1 MPLRLSRAQMDVNFD
16 LVFIAT
22 CKRLQKMIITVDH
35 QLTEAPGGRRP
46 RGLFIMD
53 LDGTLLRSDRT
64 FSSIDLDALRQLGEL
79 GIIRTI
85 ATGRS
90 LYSFNTAA
98 ARDLPVDFV
107 IFSMGAGVLQHA
119 ADKVVRR
126 VSLEAHEVE
135 RACKILRTHQL
146 DFMIH
151 RTIPDNHM
159 FSYFRSN
166 GGNDDFE
173 RRLKLYSRFAAPLN
187 EATDGFGPA
196 SQLLAVVPDR
206 GSRAVLEKLRGE
218 LPDYSVIRTT
228 SPLDGKATWI
238 EIFPAVVS
246 KSRTAAWL
254 AEELKIGIRDI
265 VSVGNDYNDLD
276 LLEWTANSYVVD
288 NAPADLKSRF
298 ASVASNNN
306 GGVAEAARRWVAG
319 AFGDG

>member
-1 MPLRLSRAQMDVNFD
+1 
-16 LVFIAT
+16 
-22 CKRLQKMIITVDH
+22 MIISIDH
-35 QLTEAPGGRRP
+35 QLSTAPAGRPP

-64 FSSIDLDALRQLGEL
+64 FSSIDIDALVQLGEL

-90 LYSFNTAA
+90 LYSFNTVEVGG
-98 ARDLPVDFV
+98 LPVDFI
-107 IFSMGAGVLQHA
+107 IFSMGAGVLEHA
-119 ADKVVRR
+119 GGKVVRR
-126 VSLEAHEVE
+126 VSLEPDEVKQ
-135 RACKILRTHQL
+135 ACKILKTNRL

-166 GGNDDFE
+166 EGNDDFE
-173 RRLKLYSRFAAPLN
+173 RRLKLYSRFAVPLN
-187 EATDGFGPA
+187 EATDGFGLA

-206 GSRAVLEKLRGE
+206 VSHAVLEKVRSE

-228 SPLDGKATWI
+228 SPLDGKTTWI
-238 EIFPAVVS
+238 EIFPTVVS

-254 AEELKIGIRDI
+254 AGELKIDKSEI

-276 LLEWTANSYVVD
+276 LLEWTAKSYVVD
-288 NAPADLKSRF
+288 NAPADLKDRF
-298 ASVASNNN
+298 TGVASNNN
-306 GGVAEAARRWVAG
+306 GGVAEAARRSIENT
-319 AFGDG
+319 FGDG

>member
-1 MPLRLSRAQMDVNFD
+1 
-16 LVFIAT
+16 
-22 CKRLQKMIITVDH
+22 MIITIDH
-35 QLTEAPGGRRP
+35 QLSAAPGSRRP

-64 FSSIDLDALRQLGEL
+64 FSSIDLDALGHLGEL

-90 LYSFNTAA
+90 LYSFKAA
-98 ARDLPVDFV
+98 AAENLPVDFV

-119 ADKVVRR
+119 GGKVVRR
-126 VSLEAHEVE
+126 VSLEAREVK
-135 RACKILRTHQL
+135 RACKILKTNRL

-173 RRLKLYSRFAAPLN
+173 RRLRLYSRFAAPLN
-187 EATDGFGPA
+187 EAADGFGPA
-196 SQLLAVVPDR
+196 TQLLAVVPDR
-206 GSRAVLEKLRGE
+206 DSRAVLEKLRSE

-238 EIFPAVVS
+238 EIFPPGVS

-254 AEELKIGIRDI
+254 AKELKIGKPQI

-276 LLEWTANSYVVD
+276 LLEWTAKSYVVD

-298 ASVASNNN
+298 AAVASNNN
-306 GGVAEAARRWVAG
+306 GGVAEAARRWLESTFA
-319 AFGDG
+319 DG

>member
-1 MPLRLSRAQMDVNFD
+1 
-16 LVFIAT
+16 
-22 CKRLQKMIITVDH
+22 MIISIDH
-35 QLTEAPGGRRP
+35 QLAEAPEGRQP

-53 LDGTLLRSDRT
+53 FDGTLLRSDRT
-64 FSSIDLDALRQLGEL
+64 FSSIDLDALEQLGEL

-98 ARDLPVDFV
+98 VRDLPVDYV
-107 IFSMGAGVLQHA
+107 IFSMGAGVLQHTEG
-119 ADKVVRR
+119 KVVRR
-126 VSLEAHEVE
+126 VSLETHEVQ
-135 RACKILRTHQL
+135 RACKILKTNRL

-173 RRLKLYSRFAAPLN
+173 RRLKLYSRFAVPLN
-187 EATDGFGPA
+187 EATDDFGPA
-196 SQLLAVVPDR
+196 TQLLAVVPNR
-206 GSRAVLEKLRGE
+206 GSHTVLEKVRSE

-238 EIFPAVVS
+238 EIFPAAVS

-254 AEELKIGIRDI
+254 AEALNIGNREI

-276 LLEWTANSYVVD
+276 LLEWTAQSYVVD
-288 NAPADLKSRF
+288 NAPADLKNRF
-298 ASVASNNN
+298 AGVASNNN
-306 GGVAEAARRWVAG
+306 GGVAEAARRSMEKT
-319 AFGDG
+319 FGDG

>member
-1 MPLRLSRAQMDVNFD
+1 
-16 LVFIAT
+16 
-22 CKRLQKMIITVDH
+22 MIISIDH
-35 QLTEAPGGRRP
+35 QLAEAPEGRQP

-53 LDGTLLRSDRT
+53 FDGTLLRSDRT

-98 ARDLPVDFV
+98 VEDLPVDFL
-107 IFSMGAGVLQHA
+107 IFSMGTGVLQNA
-119 ADKVVRR
+119 GSKVVRK
-126 VSLEAHEVE
+126 VSLESHEVK
-135 RACKILRTHQL
+135 RACKILKTHRL

-166 GGNDDFE
+166 EGNDDFE
-173 RRLKLYSRFAAPLN
+173 RRLKLYSRFAVPLN
-187 EATDGFGPA
+187 DVTDGFGPA
-196 SQLLAVVPDR
+196 AQLLAVVPDKD
-206 GSRAVLEKLRGE
+206 SHAVLEKVRGE

-238 EIFPAVVS
+238 EIFPTVVS

-254 AEELKIGIRDI
+254 AEELKIDQRKTA
-265 VSVGNDYNDLD
+265 SVGNDYNDLD

-288 NAPADLKSRF
+288 NAPADLKNRF
-298 ASVASNNN
+298 AGVASNNN
-306 GGVAEAARRWVAG
+306 GGVAEAARHSMEG
-319 AFGDG
+319 LFSDG